1 MNIYLLLWKIKKNRI
16 VIKDIK
22 NKPGYTFKYFEKS
35 FEYLISAGIAINTQA
50 ISNPTFPLLES
61 AKKSLLKLYLN
72 DVGLLTNILF
82 KENVAAIKNNTTSIN
97 LGNVYETVVAEEL
110 HSRYDKIYYYDN
122 KKNGEIDFLIDNY
135 DDLSILPIEVKS
147 GKNFTVHSAIDKF
160 IDNQNYNVNKGIILS
175 NDIDIKENGGKL
187 YLPIYFVMY
196 L

>member
-1 MNIYLLLWKIKKNRI
+1 M
-16 VIKDIK
+16 
-22 NKPGYTFKYFEKS
+22 
-35 FEYLISAGIAINTQA
+35 
-50 ISNPTFPLLES
+50 
-61 AKKSLLKLYLN
+61 
-72 DVGLLTNILF
+72 GLLTNILF

-147 GKNFTVHSAIDKF
+147 GKNFTIHSAIDKF
-160 IDNQNYNVNKGIILS
+160 IDNKNYNVNKGIILS